1 MTTEEFVT
9 LVSTVVSRF
18 HGLPD
23 PTDEQILEAVAAVD
37 LFEAGSHGEDWLSDE
52 WSRILGANLAVI
64 SSAVGCIDLVLA
76 AHLGVELR
84 CSKNGKNAVLELHC
98 GPSKVVWVEPGPSL
112 VAKIGESAGIDDAI
126 RHIFGLS
133 KDEDPMAAFIS

>member
-37 LFEAGSHGEDWLSDE
+37 LFKSGNHGEDWLSDE
-52 WSRILGANLAVI
+52 WSRIIGADLSVI
-64 SSAVGCIDLVLA
+64 SSAVGSIDLVLA

-84 CSKNGKNAVLELHC
+84 CSKDGENAVLGLHC

-112 VAKIGESAGIDDAI
+112 IAKIGASMQIEEAT
-126 RHIFGLS
+126 RRIFGLS
-133 KDEDPMAAFIS
+133 KDEDPMAAFVS